1 MLDTANPS
9 IQIGSRAGLF
19 AVFEPIGRLPGEQ
32 IPAPAEVKCPLP
44 NDLAFILVAA
54 LRQHGHI
61 GNVLTHIS
69 GTNWTKVEQ
78 ALRSIL
84 DPDVGSQA
92 LSPLAQN
99 IIELI
104 GGDRG
109 VTGRITKPYLRTVL
123 GRVLGIDGATRL
135 MQRVNGLFVE
145 LECARQQPPNTGRA
159 AHQLPAAPEST

>member
-9 IQIGSRAGLF
+9 IQISPIAISV
-19 AVFEPIGRLPGEQ
+19 AFEGIGRLPGEQ
-32 IPAPAEVKCPLP
+32 IPAHAEAECPLP

-84 DPDVGSQA
+84 DLDVGSQA
-92 LSPLAQN
+92 LSPLSQN
-99 IIELI
+99 IVELI
-104 GGDRG
+104 YGDRG
-109 VTGRITKPYLRTVL
+109 VTGRIMKPYFRTVL
-123 GRVLGIDGATRL
+123 GKVLGIDGATRL
-135 MQRVNGLFVE
+135 MQRINGLFVE
-145 LECARQQPPNTGRA
+145 LECAKR
-159 AHQLPAAPEST
+159 

>member
-9 IQIGSRAGLF
+9 IQISPIAGHSTT
-19 AVFEPIGRLPGEQ
+19 FERIGRLSGGQ
-32 IPAPAEVKCPLP
+32 IPALAEVECPLP
-44 NDLAFILVAA
+44 YDLAFILVAA

-92 LSPLAQN
+92 LSPLAQK
-99 IIELI
+99 IVELI
-104 GGDRG
+104 YGDRG
-109 VTGRITKPYLRTVL
+109 VTGRIMKPYFRTVL
-123 GRVLGIDGATRL
+123 GKVLGIDGATRS
-135 MQRVNGLFVE
+135 MQRINGLFVE
-145 LECARQQPPNTGRA
+145 LECARQ
-159 AHQLPAAPEST
+159 